1 MDNKQKLE
9 RMIEVAK
16 MVLKENPD
24 DTWVQKGL
32 VTMEEELDRINK
44 EYSDKRRTNIGD

>member
-24 DTWVQKGL
+24 DTWVFKGL
-32 VTMEEELDRINK
+32 QLMEDELIRINK
-44 EYSDKRRTNIGD
+44 DHSDKRRTDIGD